1 MAMSEQNAKEARLVA
16 EYKAA
21 AALRLAKR
29 RTKNGKPSMPSGE
42 AQGAVITI
50 RFAQDAK
57 PLSAFGGVTKVL
69 GLSHIQIPD
78 YKPYRS

>member
-16 EYKAA
+16 EYKTA
-21 AALRLAKR
+21 AALRLAER
-29 RTKNGKPSMPSGE
+29 RTKNGKSSMPSDE
-42 AQGAVITI
+42 ARGAIITI

-69 GLSHIQIPD
+69 GLSCIQIPE
-78 YKPYRS
+78 YKPRRS

>member
-1 MAMSEQNAKEARLVA
+1 MSDQNAKEARLVA

-21 AALRLAKR
+21 ASLRLAER
-29 RTKNGKPSMPSGE
+29 RAKNGKPSLSPGE

-57 PLSAFGGVTKVL
+57 PLSAFGGIMKVL
-69 GLSHIQIPD
+69 GPSRIHIPE
-78 YKPYRS
+78 YRPHRS